1 MFHTFGA
8 IMVGVAAILFFAT
21 SIYAFRNVSN
31 RLILIFAL
39 MTLGMALFSTGYC
52 FELFSATL
60 MTGYLAIKFQY
71 LGLSFLSIYW
81 IIFAYKF
88 RKNSYP
94 SIFFIFLISLIPITT
109 FFIVI
114 TNEMHK
120 LFYKTVEIV
129 SYGNNFLMVM
139 TKGPFYYVFIL
150 YSYVVLVYLLVS
162 FYLSYRFNKFN
173 FKEQSKW
180 MLIASIMPAFFNLLY
195 LFGLTPKNFDPTPF
209 GFLLMV
215 HFIYKAIFNYR
226 FLDLKETIR
235 GSTFDKITEGILVLD
250 TDYRIVDFNNAARLI
265 FPCLVE
271 EHIGNFIKDYE
282 LGDKIY
288 EYREMDFFELQ
299 YTKGKKSLLLE
310 FKKNPIFVK
319 DKLTAFIFIF
329 SDTTSIK
336 DMISDLSFLAT
347 HDFLTGISNRMN
359 FMKLAD
365 AELYRIMRYGG
376 EFALV
381 MIDID
386 FFKKIND
393 TYGHICGDEVL
404 RDLTEL
410 IKKNLRALDIF
421 ARIGGEEFC
430 ILLPNTTIN
439 NAEKFCEKIRIL
451 VEETPFLFNKIE
463 VYITISLGLT
473 YYSEEMPQISFEELL
488 DWADKALYISKEH
501 GRNRTS
507 TLHLSMKE

>member
-1 MFHTFGA
+1 
-8 IMVGVAAILFFAT
+8 
-21 SIYAFRNVSN
+21 
-31 RLILIFAL
+31 
-39 MTLGMALFSTGYC
+39 
-52 FELFSATL
+52 
-60 MTGYLAIKFQY
+60 
-71 LGLSFLSIYW
+71 
-81 IIFAYKF
+81 
-88 RKNSYP
+88 
-94 SIFFIFLISLIPITT
+94 
-109 FFIVI
+109 
-114 TNEMHK
+114 
-120 LFYKTVEIV
+120 
-129 SYGNNFLMVM
+129 
-139 TKGPFYYVFIL
+139 
-150 YSYVVLVYLLVS
+150 
-162 FYLSYRFNKFN
+162 
-173 FKEQSKW
+173 
-180 MLIASIMPAFFNLLY
+180 
-195 LFGLTPKNFDPTPF
+195 
-209 GFLLMV
+209 
-215 HFIYKAIFNYR
+215 
-226 FLDLKETIR
+226 
-235 GSTFDKITEGILVLD
+235 
-250 TDYRIVDFNNAARLI
+250 
-265 FPCLVE
+265 LVE

-319 DKLTAFIFIF
+319 DRLTAFIFIF

-473 YYSEEMPQISFEELL
+473 YYSEEMPQIPFEELL
-488 DWADKALYISKEH
+488 DLADKALYISKEH